1 MTDQS
6 SAHATEEPVPPPP
19 WQRRLRE
26 TGTRRAPLDRERIV
40 ETALAILDRDGLN
53 GLSMRKIADELETGP
68 ASLYW
73 HVGSKDELLDLVFDH
88 VIGELHLPDPDPDRW
103 AEQLKDVARAM
114 RDGIAR
120 HRDIVR
126 VSMGRFPVGPNA
138 LRFTERVLAILRAG
152 GLSDDLA
159 VSGSYL
165 LTVVVNGFMLEE
177 APGEGPQ
184 PDADFLRAVSEYFA
198 SLPGDRF
205 PNLVAVAGTF
215 TLGDAD
221 ERFELLVDLFV
232 DGLAARART

>member
-1 MTDQS
+1 MAEP
-6 SAHATEEPVPPPP
+6 SAHTPEDPVPPPP
-19 WQRRLRE
+19 WQRRPRD
-26 TGTRRAPLDRERIV
+26 TRGRRAPLDREQIV

-53 GLSMRKIADELETGP
+53 ELSMRKIADELETGA

-73 HVGSKDELLDLVFDH
+73 HVGSKDELLDLVFDR
-88 VIGELHLPDPDPDRW
+88 VIGELHLPAPDPDRW

-114 RDGIAR
+114 RDVIAR

-126 VSMGRFPVGPNA
+126 VSMGRFPLGPNA

-152 GLSDDLA
+152 GLSDELA

-177 APGEGPQ
+177 APAEGHQ
-184 PDADFLRAVSEYFA
+184 PDADFLQAVSEYFA
-198 SLPGDRF
+198 SLPEDRF
-205 PNLVAVAGTF
+205 PNLVAVAGAYTRD
-215 TLGDAD
+215 DAD

-232 DGLAARART
+232 EGLVARALA